1 MSDLCFV
8 FASAAEK
15 TPQKTINKYITD
27 VEYDIKFLSSSSKE
41 KILKKDI
48 DLNLE
53 ELNKYKLICPV
64 GAESL
69 KYTAGIT
76 GIQKYN
82 GIHIEKKY
90 LPIMHPNMTIFK
102 PQLNDDII
110 AAFGKIKPIL
120 SDETLETQVDKNYDS
135 LDSQSNFNKYLPQ
148 LEAANTIVVDIETSS
163 VSPYTGTILGIAVS
177 TREHQGLYIS
187 NRVAENNLETLHN
200 IFYTKKCI
208 FHNAKFDIHYLNH
221 HYKFVFPDWEDTML
235 LHYCLEESVGTHG
248 LKPLAM
254 RFTDL
259 GDYERELDEY
269 KKTFARKHKIKLA
282 DFSYSML
289 PEGILAPYACKDAD
303 ATFQLYNKFKPLV
316 DKSKEFTQL
325 YTNILKPATDAL
337 MTLER
342 NGGPISM
349 EKLLSLDEEYQ
360 IDIEECMAE
369 ITLHPDVQRFERVF
383 GKTFNPNST
392 VQLRELFQTVC
403 GIKLTKKTATGA
415 ASVDKEVLQEI
426 NHPLARAILDLR
438 EKSKM
443 SGTYLSNIVKG
454 VDKDGRLRSGFN
466 IHGTTSGRLSSSG
479 NLNYQNIPR
488 DNKDIKKIFAARPG
502 YKIVQCDLGTAEV
515 YYAAVL
521 SGDSFLQKAFIEKL
535 DFHSYVAKQMFKLDC
550 EVKEVK
556 SQYPAQRQ
564 YAKAITFGI
573 MYQAGP
579 AKIAETVNKDAKTG
593 EEISVPQAK
602 QFISKYF
609 SEARSLKKYIDAS
622 NRQIES
628 YAYIYSFFGRKR
640 RLPESKSTN
649 PGTAKH
655 AIRSGVNFLVQSVA
669 SDINILGLID
679 LISWINEQGYEKDIL
694 PFTVVHDSIVSEV
707 REDLL
712 DEYITNAKRCIQ
724 TDRGLTIPNCSIKVD
739 FEVGTTW
746 GELEEYHK

>member
-27 VEYDIKFLSSSSKE
+27 VEYDVKFLSSSSKE

-325 YTNILKPATDAL
+325 YTNILKPATGAL

-515 YYAAVL
+515 YYAAIL

-579 AKIAETVNKDAKTG
+579 AKIAETVNKDAKAG

-609 SEARSLKKYIDAS
+609 GEARSLKKYIDAS

-628 YAYIYSFFGRKR
+628 HAYIYSFFGRKR
-640 RLPESKSTN
+640 RLPESKSQN

-679 LISWINEQGYEKDIL
+679 LISWINEKGYEKDIL

-724 TDRGLTIPNCSIKVD
+724 TDRGLTIPNCPIKVD

-746 GELEEYHK
+746 GELEEYHR